1 MKKPVFF
8 IVMLL
13 ALATLGLGASEAKKA
28 IEKRIA
34 PVGHVCLEDQDCGQE
49 VRIVASI
56 QGGMRNGKEVYD
68 TACTTCHAIAL
79 AGAPKF
85 GDRVSWGE
93 RANED
98 LDHLVETVTN
108 GLGGMPPM
116 GMCMDCSQEE
126 LTNAVQYMLDALN

>member
-8 IVMLL
+8 IVVLL

-34 PVGHVCLEDQDCGQE
+34 PVGQVCLEDQDCGQE
-49 VRIVASI
+49 VKIVASI

>member
-8 IVMLL
+8 IVVLL
-13 ALATLGLGASEAKKA
+13 ALVTLGLGASEAKKA

-34 PVGHVCLEDQDCGQE
+34 PVGQVCLEGQDCAQE
-49 VRIVASI
+49 VKIVASI
-56 QGGMRNGKEVYD
+56 QGGMRSGKEVYD

-98 LDHLVETVTN
+98 LDHLVETVIN